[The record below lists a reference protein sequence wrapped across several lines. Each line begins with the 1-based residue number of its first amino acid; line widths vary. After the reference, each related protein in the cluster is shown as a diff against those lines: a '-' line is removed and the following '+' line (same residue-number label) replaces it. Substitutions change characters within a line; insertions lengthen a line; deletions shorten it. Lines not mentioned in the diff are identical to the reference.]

1 MRKVKKTGSMQNH
14 TYRNDSTTRSETGFP
29 ILQGV
34 LPVKRSQVSADIIAG
49 ITLAALAI
57 PEVMGYAK
65 IAGAPVI
72 TGLYTMLIPMFLFAL
87 FGSSRHLVVGA
98 DSATAAILFAG
109 LSTMAAP
116 ASAQWM
122 AYAGVLAFMSA
133 GLVLMAR
140 VIRIGFLADFLSRTV
155 LVGFLTGVGV
165 QVAFGEIPGMLGFTA
180 HGHGPVETIINTF
193 RQINQASFYD
203 LAVSGA
209 VLLTIIVTSKIS
221 KKIPGA
227 LITVIG
233 SIAVSSMFHLRQHGV
248 HVLGVIPSG
257 LPAIAFPGIRLK
269 WDLIERLLPIA
280 FSMFVVIL
288 AQSAATSRAYA
299 ARHNERFSQNIDL
312 LGLSLANIGAG
323 LSGTFTVN
331 GSPTKTQMVETAGG
345 LSQLSQITTSF
356 FVFLVLLFLTAP
368 LSYMPS
374 AVLSTVVFLIGI
386 ELIDIRGMQR
396 IFFERPWEF
405 WVALI
410 TTLAVILAGVGQG
423 IITAMFLSIVAHTR
437 HGYRPKNAVIKAD
450 EKERFRPVP
459 VSSPEQLAPGLM
471 VYRFTHSLYY
481 ANTEQLSREVMELA
495 GGARPKLH
503 WFCIAAGA
511 IDDVDFS
518 AAETLRSIANE
529 LKDRGIRLVMS
540 DVSEHV
546 REELD
551 RSLLTELIG
560 KESYYVTLTD
570 VLRAYR
576 PKKAPKWG

>member
-1 MRKVKKTGSMQNH
+1 MQNH

-386 ELIDIRGMQR
+386 ELIDIRGMRR

>member
-1 MRKVKKTGSMQNH
+1 MRKVKKTGFMQNH
-14 TYRNDSTTRSETGFP
+14 TYRNDSSTRSETGFP
-29 ILQGV
+29 ILQGI

-257 LPAIAFPGIRLK
+257 LPAIAFPDIRLK

-386 ELIDIRGMQR
+386 ELIDIRGMRR